1 VSVVGYTRVST
12 QDQNLDSQIDAL
24 TRAGAQHIYSDKATG
39 KNAARPGL
47 VECMKFLREHDTLLV
62 YSTDRLGRSMTDV
75 VTIVEKL
82 WQRGVE
88 FKSLTEPFD
97 TTTPG
102 GELFFHIC
110 AAFAQMNGRI
120 ISERTRAGL
129 ASAKARGRLGGR
141 PTVMTPERV
150 AVAQRMRAEKATW
163 ESIAATLQVGESS
176 VRRALGT
183 RDDPGIV
190 DELASTAA
198 PNCPRDLVPMTLRD
212 NPARWVCDQCG
223 LVNL

>member
-1 VSVVGYTRVST
+1 MAIVGYTRVLT

-24 TRAGAQHIYSDKATG
+24 RMAGAEPIFSDELTG

-47 VECMKFLREHDTLLV
+47 IEAKEFLRTGDTLLV

-75 VTIVEKL
+75 VTIVTEL
-82 WQRGVE
+82 GERGVE
-88 FKSLTEPFD
+88 FTSLTEPFD

-129 ASAKARGRLGGR
+129 AAAKARGRGGGR
-141 PTVMTPERV
+141 PTVMTPERI
-150 AVAQRMRAEKATW
+150 ALARSMRAQTPRATW
-163 ESIAATLQVGESS
+163 ETIATTLGVGVSS
-176 VRRALGT
+176 VRRALEK
-183 RDDPGIV
+183 PKEV
-190 DELASTAA
+190 EPASSE
-198 PNCPRDLVPMTLRD
+198 
-212 NPARWVCDQCG
+212 
-223 LVNL
+223 

>member
-1 VSVVGYTRVST
+1 MSIVGYTRVST
-12 QDQNLDSQIDAL
+12 QDQNLNSQIEAL
-24 TRAGAQHIYSDKATG
+24 TAAGAERIYSDKITG

-47 VECMKFLREHDTLLV
+47 TECMKFLRRGDTLLV

-75 VTIVEKL
+75 VTIVAEL
-82 WQRGVE
+82 GERGVQ

-97 TTTPG
+97 TTTAG

-141 PTVMTPERV
+141 PTVMTPERI
-150 AVAQRMRAEKATW
+150 AIARRMRAEKATW
-163 ESIAATLQVGESS
+163 ETIATALQVGISS
-176 VRRALGT
+176 VRRALADSPHEAGET
-183 RDDPGIV
+183 SSTVPA
-190 DELASTAA
+190 LA
-198 PNCPRDLVPMTLRD
+198 N
-212 NPARWVCDQCG
+212 
-223 LVNL
+223 

>member
-12 QDQNLDSQIDAL
+12 QDQSLNSQSDAL
-24 TRAGAQHIYSDKATG
+24 RAAGAEFIYSDKLTG
-39 KNAARPGL
+39 KAAARPGL
-47 VECMKFLREHDTLLV
+47 AECMKFLRRGDTLLV

-75 VTIVEKL
+75 VTIVADLGE
-82 WQRGVE
+82 RGVE

-120 ISERTRAGL
+120 ISDRTRAGL

-141 PTVMTPERV
+141 PSVMTAERV
-150 AVAQRMRAEKATW
+150 EVARRMRAEKATW
-163 ESIAATLQVGESS
+163 ATIAQTLQVGASS
-176 VRRALGT
+176 VRRALANDT
-183 RDDPGIV
+183 DVHDSK
-190 DELASTAA
+190 E
-198 PNCPRDLVPMTLRD
+198 TL
-212 NPARWVCDQCG
+212 
-223 LVNL
+223 